1 MVAAA
6 LGWLGTVGTF
16 VAYILLVR
24 GRITAASTSYA
35 AMNLGGSVFAGT
47 ASFVYHAWP
56 SVASNIVWG
65 AVGVHTLLVT
75 LKRRAAL
82 LRARRR
88 AARAAATGVGRR
100 AILGGVRRHPRS
112 ASVPAPRSPQPRRES
127 TRPGSGGA
135 GGTGPGTMTRR
146 RARRLADAGH

>member
-35 AMNLGGSVFAGT
+35 AMNLGGSLFAGT
-47 ASFVYHAWP
+47 ASFFYHAWP
-56 SVASNIVWG
+56 SVASNVVWG
-65 AVGVHTLLVT
+65 AVGFHTLLVT
-75 LKRRAAL
+75 LRRRAAL

-88 AARAAATGVGRR
+88 AARAAATGVSRR
-100 AILGGVRRHPRS
+100 AILGVRRHPRS
-112 ASVPAPRSPQPRRES
+112 TTAAPRFPQPRHES
-127 TRPGSGGA
+127 
-135 GGTGPGTMTRR
+135 TGPGSTTRR
-146 RARRLADAGH
+146 RTRRMADAQH

>member
-1 MVAAA
+1 LVAAA

-56 SVASNIVWG
+56 SVASNVVWG

-88 AARAAATGVGRR
+88 AVRAAATGVSRR
-100 AILGGVRRHPRS
+100 AILGVRRHARPAS
-112 ASVPAPRSPQPRRES
+112 APAPRCPQSRRE
-127 TRPGSGGA
+127 T
-135 GGTGPGTMTRR
+135 TGPGNPTRR
-146 RARRLADAGH
+146 RERRVADALR

>member
-1 MVAAA
+1 MSEEALIAAA
-6 LGWLGTVGTF
+6 LGWVGTVGTF

-56 SVASNIVWG
+56 SVASNVVWG

-75 LKRRAAL
+75 LRRRAVL

-88 AARAAATGVGRR
+88 AARAAASGVGRR
-100 AILGGVRRHPRS
+100 AILGVRRHSRAASS
-112 ASVPAPRSPQPRRES
+112 AAPRCPQPRRES
-127 TRPGSGGA
+127 TGPGSA
-135 GGTGPGTMTRR
+135 TRR
-146 RARRLADAGH
+146 RERRVVDTVH